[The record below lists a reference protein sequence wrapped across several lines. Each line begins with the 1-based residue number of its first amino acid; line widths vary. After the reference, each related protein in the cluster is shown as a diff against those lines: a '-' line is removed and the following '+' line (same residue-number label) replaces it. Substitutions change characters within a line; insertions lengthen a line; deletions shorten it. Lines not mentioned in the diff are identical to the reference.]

1 MSVPASRPTIRDAL
15 ARVHARV
22 TLFAVVLSALAMLL
36 VGYLAAREYA
46 QKEVRLNAEAAAYN
60 VEAALVFEDRTAM
73 AEALAP
79 VVRAGDIETLVV
91 RSMDG
96 REMYA
101 WQAEGSD
108 QRFPG
113 DRALR
118 RIAMLSPALAPVTY
132 QGQRIGEVELTGSGA
147 GLSHLLLRGL
157 AGMLACLIV
166 IAVVARA
173 LSRRLQRSVADPL
186 AAIARVAH
194 EVREERAFER
204 RVPGAEIA
212 EIDSLGDD
220 FNALL
225 AELEAWRAHVESEHE
240 TLAYRAMHDTLTGLP
255 NRAFFESQIARALEE
270 AETAET
276 SVGLVYLD
284 GDNFKAVND
293 GHGHAAGDAV
303 LIEMAARIGSSA
315 GLSDVVARLGGD
327 EFVVLLIGGDA
338 AARAV
343 PMAAEIMA
351 GSERPFALADGTEVR
366 PALSA
371 GIALYPE
378 HGRDPAA
385 LLRKADRAMYAEKKK
400 RRVRAAGE
408 AE

>member
-1 MSVPASRPTIRDAL
+1 MSRPTVRDAL

-22 TLFAVVLSALAMLL
+22 TLFAVTLSAFAMLL
-36 VGYLAAREYA
+36 VGYLAARDYA
-46 QKEVRLNAEAAAYN
+46 QKEVRLIAQAAAYN
-60 VEAALVFEDRTAM
+60 AEAALVFEDRTAM

-79 VVRAGDIETLVV
+79 LVRAGDVETLVV
-91 RSMDG
+91 RAIDG
-96 REMYA
+96 RKMYS
-101 WQAEGSD
+101 WRAEDGD
-108 QRFPG
+108 QHFPG

-118 RIAMLSPALAPVTY
+118 RIAMLSPAVTPVTY

-166 IAVVARA
+166 IAFVARV

-194 EVREERAFER
+194 EVREKRAFER

-225 AELEAWRAHVESEHE
+225 AELEAWRSHVESEHE
-240 TLAYRAMHDTLTGLP
+240 TLAYRATHDALTGLP
-255 NRAFFESQIARALEE
+255 NRAFFENQIARALEE

-293 GHGHAAGDAV
+293 HHGHAAGDAV
-303 LIEMAARIGSSA
+303 LIEMAARIRSCV

-327 EFVVLLIGGDA
+327 EFVVLLVGGDA

-343 PMAAEIMA
+343 PMAAEIA
-351 GSERPFALADGTEVR
+351 ARSQVPFTLVDGSEVR

-371 GIALYPE
+371 GIAFYPD
-378 HGRDPAA
+378 HGRDAAA
-385 LLRKADRAMYAEKKK
+385 LLRKADRAMYAEKK
-400 RRVRAAGE
+400 RRARAADG